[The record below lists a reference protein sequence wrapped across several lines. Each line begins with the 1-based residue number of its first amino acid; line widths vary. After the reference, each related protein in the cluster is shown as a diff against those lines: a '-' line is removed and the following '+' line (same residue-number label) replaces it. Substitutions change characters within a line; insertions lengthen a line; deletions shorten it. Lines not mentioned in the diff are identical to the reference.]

1 MCNKSTHASFGGA
14 FVLIRP
20 FKQQD
25 ESGVIALWHTCA
37 LTRSWNNPS
46 LDIARKLEVDPEL
59 FLVGEEDG
67 LIIASAMFGYEGHRG
82 WVNYLAVDPS
92 HQRKGYAT
100 QLMEHGE
107 HLLRAVGCPKLNLQ
121 VRSTNASTLAFYESL
136 GYKNDEVISLG
147 KRLISDE

>member
-1 MCNKSTHASFGGA
+1 M
-14 FVLIRP
+14 LIRP
-20 FKQQD
+20 FNPAD
-25 ESGVIALWHTCA
+25 EPAVIALWHACA
-37 LTRSWNNPS
+37 LTRPWNNPS
-46 LDIARKLEVDPEL
+46 LDIARKLKVDPKL
-59 FLVGEEDG
+59 FLVGHENG
-67 LIIASAMFGYEGHRG
+67 LIVASAMFGYEGHRG

-100 QLMEHGE
+100 QLMQHGE
-107 HLLRAVGCPKLNLQ
+107 RLLRAVGCPKLNLQ

>member
-1 MCNKSTHASFGGA
+1 M
-14 FVLIRP
+14 LIRP
-20 FKQQD
+20 FNPSD
-25 ESGVIALWHTCA
+25 EPAVIALWHACA
-37 LTRSWNNPS
+37 LTRPWNNPS
-46 LDIARKLEVDPEL
+46 LDIARKLAVKPEL
-59 FLVGEEDG
+59 FLVGEHDG

-100 QLMEHGE
+100 QLMQHGE
-107 HLLRAVGCPKLNLQ
+107 QLLRTAGCPKLNLQ
-121 VRSTNASTLAFYESL
+121 VRSTNANTLAFYESL

>member
-1 MCNKSTHASFGGA
+1 M
-14 FVLIRP
+14 LIRP
-20 FKQQD
+20 FKPHD
-25 ESGVIALWHTCA
+25 ESAVLALWETCA

-46 LDIARKLEVDPEL
+46 LDIARKLEVDPDL

-67 LIIASAMFGYEGHRG
+67 LVIASAMFGYEGHRG
-82 WVNYLAVDPS
+82 WVNYLAVNPS

-100 QLMEHGE
+100 QLMQYGE
-107 HLLRAVGCPKLNLQ
+107 QLLCAAGCPKINLQ
-121 VRSTNASTLAFYESL
+121 IRSTNVSTLAFYESL